1 MNNETRW
8 KTRHAPVLAAT
19 EARQDVTPHATR
31 YVLGWGLLP
40 IVVAFTLVYYPH
52 LREPPQ

>member
-19 EARQDVTPHATR
+19 EARQGVTPHATR

-40 IVVAFTLVYYPH
+40 IVVAFTLVYFRH
-52 LREPPQ
+52 L